1 MPFVQI
7 GSADGSTKLEKEI
20 KGCVWEFE
28 RTTEYPS
35 GDVMKA
41 IECEP
46 VFKGQVRVENR
57 YSEVIRILMIFKAM
71 EHMRTRKSVRKS
83 KVLKTEFMST
93 SIHQEITRPSKGD

>member
-1 MPFVQI
+1 MGLV
-7 GSADGSTKLEKEI
+7 
-20 KGCVWEFE
+20 EFE

-35 GDVMKA
+35 GDVMKVV
-41 IECEP
+41 ECEP